1 MNSDKN
7 MKILDYRNVSFED
20 VSTKTSVDIE
30 KGEFCMIV
38 SENSH
43 VQSAF
48 LKSIYGMHRLSQ
60 GRANVLGREL
70 SSLSVDDL
78 ADLRKEIGLVLSI
91 EALPKLMNAEEIYE
105 TILLAQGVKTESI
118 SQLVKTCADQLGLGA
133 VMQLPI
139 QKLSEETKQLVCIG
153 AALIKKP
160 QLLLAE
166 HPTAYLS
173 EKNTELVM
181 KLIYQLSKESK
192 MTTIIATHDRQ
203 FLQDYPSRNLELHS

>member
-1 MNSDKN
+1 

-20 VSTKTSVDIE
+20 ISTKTSIDIN

-38 SENSH
+38 SENSR

-48 LKSIYGMHRLSQ
+48 LKSIYGMQRLSAGQ
-60 GRANVLGREL
+60 ADVLGREL
-70 SSLSVDDL
+70 STISANDL

-91 EALPKLMNAEEIYE
+91 DALPNLMNTEEIYE
-105 TILLAQGVKTESI
+105 TILLAQGVRTDDI
-118 SQLVKTCADQLGLGA
+118 SQLIDTCAKQLGLSSI
-133 VMQLPI
+133 MDTPI
-139 QKLSEETKQLVCIG
+139 KNLSEEMKQLVCIG

-160 QLLLAE
+160 KLLLAE

-173 EKNTELVM
+173 EANTESVM
-181 KLIYQLSKESK
+181 KLIYNLSKELK

-203 FLQDYPSRNLELHS
+203 FLQDYPSRTLELES